1 MAKICCKIK
10 AGMYKS
16 KQIFML
22 SDFELVENEIELTPN
37 KYNTISRKLT
47 NSLFDNNT
55 FTILKRNTNGNS
67 NANKTLTLPSN
78 PTAGA
83 FGQTS
88 VQFVFKTM
96 ADKNT
101 WKQLVKKAMFVF
113 HNKSFIFIIPSINF
127 L

>member
-1 MAKICCKIK
+1 
-10 AGMYKS
+10 MYKS

-55 FTILKRNTNGNS
+55 FTILKRNTNGNL

-113 HNKSFIFIIPSINF
+113 HKQQIIYFYYSFHQFLLIFHN
-127 L
+127 LQ